1 LLGTVG
7 PMTVRTGGAGAG
19 RGSIAAWACSCRS
32 VSAQGQSMANAEAAA
47 ARAVSTRA
55 ARTESCR
62 WGARPR
68 PRRRE
73 HTATDAVP
81 AVDAQ
86 RAAALLPPARRC
98 NSCEGS
104 LLSLGL
110 CSADSDVVLCSS
122 PEHRARGWVPAR
134 GVARDEDVER
144 VGDRAA
150 VGLRH

>member
-7 PMTVRTGGAGAG
+7 PMTVRTGGADAG
-19 RGSIAAWACSCRS
+19 RGSITAWACSCRS
-32 VSAQGQSMANAEAAA
+32 VSAPGRSVADEEAAA
-47 ARAVSTRA
+47 AQAVSTRA
-55 ARTESCR
+55 AWTESCR

-68 PRRRE
+68 PRRRK
-73 HTATDAVP
+73 HPPPTLFWRSM
-81 AVDAQ
+81 Q
-86 RAAALLPPARRC
+86 CAAALPPPARCR